1 MRFEHSAWIIGAL
14 VGAGMLSVTDSV
26 WAVNGW
32 DNPDNYQDNWSQ
44 PSTPSNG
51 GGSAIGKNDGSFTG
65 GWSTD
70 LNGNGGGSSSFNNS
84 SGNSNSGSAGNG
96 GYYSGGNTG
105 SDNAS
110 TGGNDNSGT
119 NNSNNGSASSSN
131 DNNNHN
137 NSASSS
143 SASSSSDD
151 SHNDDHHESHQRTY
165 SQDDLIKM
173 AKARGNRVVKNV
185 KAGNKQRV
193 LLNNQ
198 RGAIDLTN
206 SYHQQVEI
214 IKNKKITKAQRQAQL
229 QGQVGVLQKALNT
242 RLANLQNGYNGEVKQ
257 VRGQIDRLPA
267 DHQHDGNAIGLQ
279 DKLAQADYQLGKQ
292 SNQAYSRYNKA
303 VAQLNK
309 AQTSKKTRQEQLAQ
323 AKQAYQ
329 DNLAANQAVA
339 PKTLKKQNAKRL
351 REAKAFRR
359 AIIAAAESH
368 QFNTPSDVKH
378 FSMHQYYD

>member
-1 MRFEHSAWIIGAL
+1 MRFERSAWIIGAI
-14 VGAGMLSVTDSV
+14 VGVGMLSVTDSV

-44 PSTPSNG
+44 SSQPSNSSG
-51 GGSAIGKNDGSFTG
+51 NSGVSIGKNDGSFNG
-65 GWSTD
+65 NWSTD
-70 LNGNGGGSSSFNNS
+70 LNGNGNS
-84 SGNSNSGSAGNG
+84 SGSNNYSGNFAGNSNTGGYSSGGNAGNANNNGGDDTASNNNNSNADNHSNQNSGS
-96 GYYSGGNTG
+96 
-105 SDNAS
+105 
-110 TGGNDNSGT
+110 
-119 NNSNNGSASSSN
+119 
-131 DNNNHN
+131 
-137 NSASSS
+137 SSS
-143 SASSSSDD
+143 SASSSSSSLNGD

-165 SQDDLIKM
+165 TQDDLIKM

-193 LLNNQ
+193 LLNTQ

-242 RLANLQNGYNGEVKQ
+242 RLANLQNGYNGEVKDL
-257 VRGQIDRLPA
+257 RTQIDHLPA
-267 DHQHDGNAIGLQ
+267 NHQHDGDAIGLQ
-279 DKLAQADYQLGKQ
+279 DKLAQSDYQLGKQ

-309 AQTSKKTRQEQLAQ
+309 AQTSKKTREEQLAQ
-323 AKQAYQ
+323 AKQAYN

-378 FSMHQYYD
+378 FSMHRYYY

>member
-14 VGAGMLSVTDSV
+14 VGAGVLSVTDSV

-44 PSTPSNG
+44 PSLPSNSSG
-51 GGSAIGKNDGSFTG
+51 NSGVSIGRNDGSFNG
-65 GWSTD
+65 NWSTD
-70 LNGNGGGSSSFNNS
+70 LNGNGNS
-84 SGNSNSGSAGNG
+84 SGSNNYSGNFAGNSNTG
-96 GYYSGGNTG
+96 GYSSGGNAGNANNNGGDYT
-105 SDNAS
+105 SSNNDDNADHHS
-110 TGGNDNSGT
+110 NQNSG
-119 NNSNNGSASSSN
+119 NSSS
-131 DNNNHN
+131 
-137 NSASSS
+137 SASSS
-143 SASSSSDD
+143 SSSSSDD

-206 SYHQQVEI
+206 SYHQQVDI

-242 RLANLQNGYNGEVKQ
+242 RLANLQNGYNGEVKDL
-257 VRGQIDRLPA
+257 RTQIDHLPA
-267 DHQHDGNAIGLQ
+267 NHQHDGAAIGLQ

-292 SNQAYSRYNKA
+292 SNQAYLRYNKA

-309 AQTSKKTRQEQLAQ
+309 AQTSKKTREEQLAQ
-323 AKQAYQ
+323 AKQAYN

-339 PKTLKKQNAKRL
+339 PNILKKQNAKRL

-378 FSMHQYYD
+378 FSMHQYYY